1 VVLPNVFTVN
11 NPVNTVRYQVLPIL
25 GLSNRMILYLL
36 SFIFVFYL
44 RVVSA
49 LILILSTYTF
59 TSSRLVIFIRESMV
73 PFKAL
78 STRFYRSY
86 SLSNS
91 EGVY

>member
-1 VVLPNVFTVN
+1 
-11 NPVNTVRYQVLPIL
+11 
-25 GLSNRMILYLL
+25 MILYLL

-44 RVVSA
+44 RIVLA
-49 LILILSTYTF
+49 LTLILSTYTF
-59 TSSRLVIFIRESMV
+59 TSSRLVIFIRELMA

-86 SLSNS
+86 LLSDS